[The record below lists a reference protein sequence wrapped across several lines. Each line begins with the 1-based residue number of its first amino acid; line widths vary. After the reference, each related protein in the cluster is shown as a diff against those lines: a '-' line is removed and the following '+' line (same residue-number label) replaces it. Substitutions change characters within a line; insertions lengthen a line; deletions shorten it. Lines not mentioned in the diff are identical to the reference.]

1 MSTESKELKEIEL
14 DRLTE
19 GPRETD
25 PYSGGVTQALAGD
38 SLESKAA
45 FYSLDD
51 ADIRVLQKDIDKKSQ
66 VYIQLAAEQNL
77 ISQEDV
83 DYLMPYFK
91 DSMTLYGKFYDI
103 LVEALGRP
111 QGCYRNDL
119 EAGEEDNKN
128 YSQTYITPSNSM
140 LLTYSNLIEDPDLE
154 ENTVFLSLPGMKSIV
169 RAVEKIKKGGKYD
182 QAYQQDLQELEK
194 RYPQKGQKYQA
205 EKSKIQKPYQRLKDI
220 LRATISVPTYEMID
234 KVIDKIISQG
244 NFKVVETRDKFN
256 ANKSAQDDNFYNNK
270 KNYRDKKICFEKN
283 GYYFEIQFKVQHLE
297 KADKLSHELYEK
309 LRAKLDEYANTPKEN
324 EAQREKLHQE
334 IIWLERSIQAIN
346 RQGIDDYN
354 AFILATALKKDTR
367 IKKEKIR
374 ALRQK
379 FSESKDEQARHQ
391 LQTEIYHQSQSFHAA
406 PVSPEAEEF
415 IKNNFMVRPYKAIDQ
430 QHEFSGL
437 SPELQSFAMLN
448 YFLVSQRYRGSISG
462 TLPPDYERAYNQAQ
476 SERDQAKQKQLDKE
490 YRQYQRTRRKSK
502 QIKLSQKDY
511 YRKER

>member
-66 VYIQLAAEQNL
+66 VYIRLAAEQNL

-103 LVEALGRP
+103 LVDALGRP

-140 LLTYSNLIEDPDLE
+140 LLTYSNLIEEPDLE
-154 ENTVFLSLPGMKSIV
+154 ENNVYLSLPGMKSIV

-194 RYPQKGQKYQA
+194 RYPQKGVEYQE
-205 EKSKIQKPYQRLKDI
+205 EKNKIQKPYQRLKDI

-234 KVIDKIISQG
+234 KVIDKIVSQG
-244 NFKVVETRDKFN
+244 NFKVIETRDKFN

-283 GYYFEIQFKVQHLE
+283 GYVFEIQFKVQHLE
-297 KADKLSHELYEK
+297 KADKLSHKLYEQ
-309 LRAKLDEYANTPKEN
+309 LRQKLDEYANTPKSN
-324 EAQREKLHQE
+324 HTQREQLHKE
-334 IIWLERSIQAIN
+334 IIWLERDIQAIN

-354 AFILATALKKDTR
+354 AFILETALKKDTR
-367 IKKEKIR
+367 IKKEQIR
-374 ALRQK
+374 ALRQQ
-379 FSESKDEQARHQ
+379 FSESKDGKERDH
-391 LQTEIYHQSQSFHAA
+391 LQKEIYRQSQSLNAS

-415 IKNNFMVRPYKAIDQ
+415 IKNNFMVRPYKAINKQ
-430 QHEFSGL
+430 NEFANL
-437 SPELQSFAMLN
+437 SPELQSFAMQN

-462 TLPPDYERAYNQAQ
+462 TLPPEYDEAYTQALA
-476 SERDQAKQKQLDKE
+476 ERDKREQEQMDKE
-490 YRQYQRTRRKSK
+490 CLQYEKTRTSKKLILSRKN
-502 QIKLSQKDY
+502 Y
-511 YRKER
+511 YRN